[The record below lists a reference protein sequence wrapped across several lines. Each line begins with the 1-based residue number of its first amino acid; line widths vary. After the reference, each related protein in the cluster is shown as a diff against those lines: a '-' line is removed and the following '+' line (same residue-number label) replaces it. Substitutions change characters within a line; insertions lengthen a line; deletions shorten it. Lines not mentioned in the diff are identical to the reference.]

1 MGPTCRLLCLVLG
14 YLLYLFM
21 GATIF
26 SAIEHPIEGEMINQ
40 LQQEKT
46 QFLQENKCVKAPALD
61 QYVSSVISNSRRG
74 VSLSSSQVP
83 NWSFGQSFFFSGT
96 VITTIGYGQQTPLS
110 TQGKIFC
117 MLYALIGIPLT
128 LLLLSILVE
137 YMMGPTN
144 TLLAHMNAKL
154 GHLHQPFHIR
164 LMHLGLVTL
173 LVFILFILLPASL
186 LDRVEPVWNWFDSF
200 YYCFI
205 SLTTVG
211 LGDFIPGDNPAQA
224 ARSFYKTVVTVYLV
238 VGLVAVMLVLR
249 VFTSI
254 PELDITTWFQH
265 NTSLDEDPEKQRLQ
279 ISGAMGPLYSQQVDN
294 INKNGERRIV
304 RARSRREDVDDYDD
318 AEDAPVFTHQ

>member
-1 MGPTCRLLCLVLG
+1 
-14 YLLYLFM
+14 
-21 GATIF
+21 
-26 SAIEHPIEGEMINQ
+26 
-40 LQQEKT
+40 
-46 QFLQENKCVKAPALD
+46 
-61 QYVSSVISNSRRG
+61 
-74 VSLSSSQVP
+74 
-83 NWSFGQSFFFSGT
+83 
-96 VITTIGYGQQTPLS
+96 
-110 TQGKIFC
+110 

-173 LVFILFILLPASL
+173 LVFILFILLLASL

-224 ARSFYKTVVTVYLV
+224 ARSFYKTVVT
-238 VGLVAVMLVLR
+238 GWSFPPIM
-249 VFTSI
+249 T
-254 PELDITTWFQH
+254 
-265 NTSLDEDPEKQRLQ
+265 RLTRC
-279 ISGAMGPLYSQQVDN
+279 S
-294 INKNGERRIV
+294 
-304 RARSRREDVDDYDD
+304 
-318 AEDAPVFTHQ
+318 